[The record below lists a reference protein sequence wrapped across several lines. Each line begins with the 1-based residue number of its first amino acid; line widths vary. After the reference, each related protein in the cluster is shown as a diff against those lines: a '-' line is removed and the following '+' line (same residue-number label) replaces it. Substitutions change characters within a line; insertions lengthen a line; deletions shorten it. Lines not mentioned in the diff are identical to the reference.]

1 LCAGDELPYFQMH
14 LALPDLLDGSQSPL
28 GLDSLNGF
36 YIGAHK

>member
-1 LCAGDELPYFQMH
+1 
-14 LALPDLLDGSQSPL
+14 LPDLLDGSQSPL